1 MYNDENDYE
10 LLYLIQED
18 NEDAKEIVYEKYRP
32 MVEMK
37 AKKYYSQI
45 KSNGYELN
53 DLIQEGMMGL
63 SRAIKDYKDD
73 KNSKFVTFANVC
85 VERQMLSFIRD
96 VNRQKHQ
103 VLNSSISIDQADE
116 ATGRTLLD
124 VLNDDSTANPE
135 KSFILLEEQE
145 ELKNKIKKYL
155 TKKEQEVFDL
165 RFEGFSYQEIAVLLN
180 TTTKSV
186 DGTISRIKQKITN
199 YKKDID

>member
-37 AKKYYSQI
+37 AKRFFSQI
-45 KSNGYELN
+45 RNNGYELN

-63 SRAIKDYKDD
+63 SQAIKDYKDD
-73 KNSKFVTFANVC
+73 KNIKFITFASVC
-85 VERQMLSFIRD
+85 IERQMLSFIRD
-96 VNRQKHQ
+96 VTRNKHQ
-103 VLNSSISIDQADE
+103 VLNSSISIDQASN

-124 VLNDDSTANPE
+124 VLNDNNTANPE
-135 KSFILLEEQE
+135 ESFILLEEQE
-145 ELKNKIKKYL
+145 ELKNRIKKNL
-155 TKKEQEVFDL
+155 SAREQEVFDL

-180 TTTKSV
+180 TTPKSV
-186 DGTISRIKQKITN
+186 DGTISRIKQKISN